1 MIDGRPVMVRSVT
14 PESDRRVSL
23 RLGSED
29 AAPMPDWQPGA
40 DVDLRLPGFVRS
52 YFLVRRP
59 LDLAHRRAAREAF
72 ARR

>member
-1 MIDGRPVMVRSVT
+1 MIDGRPVIARSVT
-14 PESDRRVSL
+14 RESDCRVSL
-23 RLGSED
+23 RLGSAD

-52 YFLVRRP
+52 YFPCGGP
-59 LDLAHRRAAREAF
+59 LTLAHRRAAREAF